1 MTDDKDAKAGK
12 KTVKETGEAQPAQVI
27 TPDDK
32 PSPTCPVLLN
42 PSEWDDPPECTT
54 ISEFH
59 KGETTAGIGP
69 DSEDP
74 DLEAWLDHWK
84 LRHSQKVMSEYHK
97 EGAPYLEEL
106 PGPTKP
112 IEPEHD
118 EPPVPE
124 KPTIKVVKKVPT
136 IAEEPED
143 VIEPEKEVRPK
154 TPTYS
159 EEHIE
164 SERPVP
170 RPDDEP
176 KRPPRP
182 VKPQTTQMQIKT
194 QELIPSPYAAPPYEP
209 KAPKRKPKLPHMPS
223 ETDVKQRLERVLDVR
238 TMEFLAYTVI
248 RTLLPRRVRYSVKK
262 EGIVDMDI
270 VLFDRDVI
278 VNTNRLV
285 FEVPELSIWRIV
297 YAYKG
302 KPVIE
307 FGRGVKNNIK
317 IYKWRLVRILVGLWW
332 SKRFGKARQQAKEDK
347 KQQDE
352 LEEEVDL
359 VAVHNAKTAAKRL
372 KAKEKLRTTSSKP
385 SAEEE

>member
-1 MTDDKDAKAGK
+1 VSDEKEDKPGK
-12 KTVKETGEAQPAQVI
+12 KAVKDEGEHRSAQVI
-27 TPDDK
+27 NTDPD
-32 PSPTCPVLLN
+32 PGPTCPVLLN
-42 PSEWDDPPECTT
+42 PAEWDDPPECTT

-84 LRHSQKVMSEYHK
+84 LRQSQKVMSEYHQ

-112 IEPEHD
+112 IEPED
-118 EPPVPE
+118 EEPPVVE
-124 KPTIKVVKKVPT
+124 KPKVKVVKKVPT
-136 IAEEPED
+136 IKEEPEEEID
-143 VIEPEKEVRPK
+143 IEKEIHLRTPTFHEEPIEP
-154 TPTYS
+154 
-159 EEHIE
+159 
-164 SERPVP
+164 ERPVP
-170 RPDDEP
+170 GPKEEP
-176 KRPPRP
+176 KRPPKR
-182 VKPQTTQMQIKT
+182 VKPETTPMHLKT

-209 KAPKRKPKLPHMPS
+209 KTSKPKPKLPHMPS

-238 TMEFLAYTVI
+238 TLEFLAYTVI
-248 RTLLPRRVRYSVKK
+248 RTVLPRRVRYSVKK

-278 VNTNRLV
+278 LNTNKLE
-285 FEVPELSIWRIV
+285 FEVPELAIWRIV

-302 KPVIE
+302 KAVIE

-317 IYKWRLVRILVGLWW
+317 IYKWRLMRILIQLWW
-332 SKRFGKARQQAKEDK
+332 SKRFGKAKRQAKEDK
-347 KQQDE
+347 KEEDE

-359 VAVHNAKTAAKRL
+359 VAVHNARKAARRL
-372 KAKEKLRTTSSKP
+372 KAKQKLRKTSKS
-385 SAEEE
+385 SSEEE

>member
-1 MTDDKDAKAGK
+1 VSDENVVKDGKKADKDARVAK
-12 KTVKETGEAQPAQVI
+12 PAQAI
-27 TPDDK
+27 NSDPD
-32 PSPTCPVLLN
+32 PGPTCPVLLN

-69 DSEDP
+69 DAEDP

-84 LRHSQKVMSEYHK
+84 LRQSQKVMSEYHQ

-112 IEPEHD
+112 IEPEP
-118 EPPVPE
+118 EEQPVVE
-124 KPTIKVVKKVPT
+124 KPKVKIVKKVP
-136 IAEEPED
+136 IINGEPED
-143 VIEPEKEVRPK
+143 DIRPPLRTPTFHESHIEPE
-154 TPTYS
+154 S
-159 EEHIE
+159 Q
-164 SERPVP
+164 VP
-170 RPDDEP
+170 GPRYEP
-176 KRPPRP
+176 KQPPRA
-182 VKPQTTQMQIKT
+182 VKPQTTPMQIKT

-209 KAPKRKPKLPHMPS
+209 KAPKSKHKGPRMPS

-238 TMEFLAYTVI
+238 TLEFLAYTVI
-248 RTLLPRRVRYSVKK
+248 RTVLPRRVRYSVKK

-278 VNTNRLV
+278 LNTNKLE
-285 FEVPELSIWRIV
+285 FEVPELAIWRIV

-307 FGRGVKNNIK
+307 YGRGVKNNIK

-332 SKRFGKARQQAKEDK
+332 SKRFGKARREAKEEE
-347 KQQDE
+347 KQDEE

-359 VAVHNAKTAAKRL
+359 VAVHNAKKAAKRL
-372 KAKEKLRTTSSKP
+372 RAKERLRKSTAKISS
-385 SAEEE
+385 EEE